1 MTYHLRWQ
9 FYSDTLA
16 NPTKHVQG
24 AVWFKP
30 SLRHATTLAATAHS
44 KLFGSLHSTAT
55 LFCMHFCVAELLF
68 ATVCGA
74 RSVAVAGGGCQP
86 NNL

>member
-1 MTYHLRWQ
+1 L
-9 FYSDTLA
+9 
-16 NPTKHVQG
+16 VQ
-24 AVWFKP
+24 AF
-30 SLRHATTLAATAHS
+30 STLAATAHS

-55 LFCMHFCVAELLF
+55 FFCMHFSVASVAELLF